1 MQCGEAQSLITA
13 YLEKRLPLNQGA
25 ELVRHIR
32 NCSQCR
38 EELEF
43 YLVVYVTTG
52 MLDDEDI
59 PDNDY
64 SKAAEKLLLQTE
76 QAEIKAQHQ
85 ARTGRFRLIA
95 ILFILGI
102 ALSLSVGRSGV
113 EPETEDAKMRT
124 DGFYFG
130 DFSLPEEIDFVDN
143 MIAAYD
149 DAARDFVFSQRIRAA
164 EIDRLWRS
172 DVELM
177 RALRP
182 EGELTYTLPERFLLV
197 EGSFAA
203 RLEKGRRPEIMPQVP
218 LTLKPF
224 PHVGKNEGVK

>member
-1 MQCGEAQSLITA
+1 MHCVEAQSLITA
-13 YLEKRLPLNQGA
+13 YLEKRLTLNQET

-32 NCSQCR
+32 SCSQCR

-43 YLVVYVTTG
+43 YLVVYVTTD
-52 MLDDEDI
+52 MLDDKDI

-64 SKAAEKLLLQTE
+64 SKAAEKLLLATE
-76 QAEIKAQHQ
+76 QAVVKAQHQ
-85 ARTGRFRLIA
+85 ARTGRFRLIT
-95 ILFILGI
+95 ILLILGV
-102 ALSLSVGRSGV
+102 ALSLSVGRSAV
-113 EPETEDAKMRT
+113 ETEPEDTAMRT

-149 DAARDFVFSQRIRAA
+149 DAARDFVFSQRIRRAAA
-164 EIDRLWRS
+164 EGLWRS

-182 EGELTYTLPERFLLV
+182 EGELTYTLPESFLLV

-203 RLEKGRRPEIMPQVP
+203 RLEKAKRPEIMPQVT
-218 LTLKPF
+218 LTLKPVRH
-224 PHVGKNEGVK
+224 PQRD